1 MSGAIAIWLCNGL
14 VTCLIFARLGLR
26 KWRRFKFTM
35 GDWCLVV
42 ALVFNGLRVV
52 GDYYT
57 NKYGTPLNTS
67 VRRVI
72 APAAEDES
80 AGLELT
86 TEEQNGLVLAGK
98 LAIASR
104 IAIVVVFDAGSQSSG
119 SWWVITWSHPYFVGF
134 QSTKPLLQ
142 AGITYYNFLAD
153 LERPLL
159 MAKMAMADSECRQ
172 SAVLGLTFLAC
183 ILSVFLE
190 CEQLKLNWILFPDPE
205 ECSYDRL
212 WIITYELSNIIT
224 DTMLFFQPIL
234 LILGAPISKWER
246 AWLSL
251 FGLGAMLVF
260 GLGALLIAVEV
271 IRLVEGLPFTNVIL
285 NRIVWGSI
293 EVAIAAS
300 VATLPSIYILMRLG
314 FGKRQ
319 KEDWDKTQGDS
330 GELVVTDVDIWDG
343 NMPAPADMTPGHSTR
358 KQLIRNSFQSSLVSS
373 ILSSALAGTSNQDNK
388 PKPRSRLR
396 HSLRSSGTGSRISSR
411 LRGADGDLRDTLS
424 GWIELEEVDIESAAE
439 VPSPEPDDAEQRGG
453 GIFIATE
460 INQETHQAWESDER
474 PRIVTIPRRAKLDGA
489 LV

>member
-26 KWRRFKFTM
+26 KWGRFKFTM

-104 IAIVVVFDAGSQSSG
+104 IAIIVVLWSLKMSVLDILNVLLRKLRCGQS
-119 SWWVITWSHPYFVGF
+119 VIWF
-134 QSTKPLLQ
+134 
-142 AGITYYNFLAD
+142 
-153 LERPLL
+153 
-159 MAKMAMADSECRQ
+159 M

-439 VPSPEPDDAEQRGG
+439 VPSPEPEDAEQRGG

>member
-80 AGLELT
+80 TGLELT
-86 TEEQNGLVLAGK
+86 TEEQNDLVLAGK

-104 IAIVVVFDAGSQSSG
+104 VAIVVV
-119 SWWVITWSHPYFVGF
+119 
-134 QSTKPLLQ
+134 
-142 AGITYYNFLAD
+142 
-153 LERPLL
+153 
-159 MAKMAMADSECRQ
+159 
-172 SAVLGLTFLAC
+172 
-183 ILSVFLE
+183 
-190 CEQLKLNWILFPDPE
+190 
-205 ECSYDRL
+205 SYDRL

-251 FGLGAMLVF
+251 FGLGAVLVF

-293 EVAIAAS
+293 EVIIAAS

-319 KEDWDKTQGDS
+319 QEDWDKTQGES
-330 GELVVTDVDIWDG
+330 GELVVADIDIWDG
-343 NMPAPADMTPGHSTR
+343 NMPARR
-358 KQLIRNSFQSSLVSS
+358 KRPPDTVHLGV
-373 ILSSALAGTSNQDNK
+373 G
-388 PKPRSRLR
+388 RS
-396 HSLRSSGTGSRISSR
+396 SRISSR